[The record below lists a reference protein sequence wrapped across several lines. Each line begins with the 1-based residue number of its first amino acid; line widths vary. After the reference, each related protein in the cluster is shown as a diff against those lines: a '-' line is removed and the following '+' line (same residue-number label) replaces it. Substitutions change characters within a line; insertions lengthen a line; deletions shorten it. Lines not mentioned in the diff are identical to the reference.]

1 MAVHAPRTPKHVQKR
16 TAWYTT
22 RTLHSRYH
30 TLLSLIALALHV
42 MWYTGHYFVYRP
54 VVLVDVRVY
63 GPTQHARRTPR
74 VYCTQQW
81 SAGANERRTQG
92 CRTHT
97 RAEPCTDSPRIKN
110 ERSVCRRSVWA
121 GPRLD
126 AVFVCGSG
134 FPEIYPGSP
143 HFFILIVVKK

>member
-16 TAWYTT
+16 TASYTT

-54 VVLVDVRVY
+54 VVLDSVRVY
-63 GPTQHARRTPR
+63 EPTQHARRTPR

-97 RAEPCTDSPRIKN
+97 RAHAVHRQLAYKKRTIGMQTFGLS
-110 ERSVCRRSVWA
+110 RSSA
-121 GPRLD
+121 
-126 AVFVCGSG
+126 
-134 FPEIYPGSP
+134 
-143 HFFILIVVKK
+143 

>member
-54 VVLVDVRVY
+54 VVLVGVRVY
-63 GPTQHARRTPR
+63 EPTQHARRTPR

-97 RAEPCTDSPRIKN
+97 RARAVHRQPAYKKRTIGMQTFGLS
-110 ERSVCRRSVWA
+110 RSSAWRCF
-121 GPRLD
+121 RLRFR
-126 AVFVCGSG
+126 V
-134 FPEIYPGSP
+134 PGNLSLFST
-143 HFFILIVVKK
+143 FFLFSL